1 MEPLIRP
8 QTVNYTTTSVQSDPE
23 PSYLVPD
30 DAPTMQPEAE
40 PQPDPMMQRG
50 FVPVES
56 GVLYEEHIPVGEP
69 YAQPAAE
76 PARKTRRQRAAE
88 KQTEQMEPATQPA
101 EPSDTPQPAPFG
113 SFFDQSPPAP
123 QPDEQPPEESE
134 DERLGM
140 SAVRI
145 SRLSMIHR

>member
-76 PARKTRRQRAAE
+76 PARKTRRQICVRLTDDFIRIIKGGSCRNDPNGLRFFVPLNAA
-88 KQTEQMEPATQPA
+88 
-101 EPSDTPQPAPFG
+101 
-113 SFFDQSPPAP
+113 
-123 QPDEQPPEESE
+123 
-134 DERLGM
+134 
-140 SAVRI
+140 I
-145 SRLSMIHR
+145 